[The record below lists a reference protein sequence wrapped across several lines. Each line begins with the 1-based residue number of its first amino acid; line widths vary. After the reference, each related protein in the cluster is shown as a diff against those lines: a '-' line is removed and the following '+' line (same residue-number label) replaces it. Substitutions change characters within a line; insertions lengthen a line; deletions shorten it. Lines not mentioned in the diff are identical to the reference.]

1 MTKILN
7 FKWTVSKARETEG
20 YNICTLLVNGEKAAS
35 CKGVGYDMKGTCLA
49 EYLCKAYQPQLLAIK
64 DQAYHKVE
72 DIKIEATEKS
82 SLHWTDKR
90 TTNEQGLYGMTLSV
104 YNDGRDPSMYIVGA
118 CGVNSVERIAKAA
131 GIELQSVK
139 VAKND
144 WGYIING

>member
-1 MTKILN
+1 
-7 FKWTVSKARETEG
+7 
-20 YNICTLLVNGEKAAS
+20 VNGEKAAS
-35 CKGVGYDMKGTCLA
+35 CKWGGYDMKGTCLA

-72 DIKIEATEKS
+72 DYKLAS
-82 SLHWTDKR
+82 GQWTDKR

-104 YNDGRDPSMYIVGA
+104 YNDGRGDSIHIDGA